1 MSNAKS
7 FKDATAN
14 VTYADVIN
22 MFNTLNKTLR
32 GEYYSDAKDLKRP
45 QGGTA
50 IGFIYTGYSAGV
62 GLRTILDT
70 LKIKYTTHIKSGSG
84 VNEQSEIHIDAKDE
98 KFMAGIIEKIGHIQ
112 SNVKKEITMT
122 ANPAMNKQ
130 FFQTIR

>member
-7 FKDATAN
+7 FKEASAKI
-14 VTYADVIN
+14 TYADVIN

-32 GEYYSDAKDLKRP
+32 GEYYSYAKDLKRP

-70 LKIKYTTHIKSGSG
+70 LKIKYTTYIKKGSG
-84 VNEQSEIHIDAKDE
+84 IEEESEIHIDAKDE
-98 KFMAGIIEKIGHIQ
+98 KRMADIIEKIGHVQ
-112 SNVKKEITMT
+112 ANVRKEINMT
-122 ANPAMNKQ
+122 ANQAINNQ
-130 FFQTIR
+130 LFQTIR